1 MRYLKALIFNS
12 TIASSMSGHP
22 FSFIG
27 KACAIKTCE
36 KPVEVGFK
44 FCSRDCAVTW
54 RSLCNLCRERPK
66 QGRRFCGT
74 ECSAKHAERV
84 TQPRALREIC
94 PEFLATGA
102 CRFGKACWGRHTV
115 RSDTLDYDLALQIQ
129 SSHVERLKTF
139 LTSVRLLP
147 PAKSVAFVTAHKVPV
162 AGGKSSSQM
171 HVMLKVS
178 AAVEGT
184 NAALVRRSALE
195 QLLSDETISRT
206 VSRGFVFAA
215 AAASVD
221 EVVAGAR
228 KAWVMLQRQGG
239 TSEAAAVAAAPP
251 TFRVFASP
259 RLPLEER
266 LTRSLEAGAA
276 SSSSDDIEGGESPP
290 AKRPRVDAAAAT
302 TPAVA
307 PAATTVALAAA
318 AAALRHDRDGFEWAL
333 FVMQMETTFAY
344 GWAHVRPSLRCRLA
358 STVAVTHQS
367 LGLPCRAA
375 WKLLEVLRRSA
386 NFTRFAPLPVASAT
400 SSRAS
405 GAPRKPWWSA
415 IDIGSSPGGW
425 SYAMAGVSSCKEVLA
440 VDPGAMA
447 EPIPANVTHI
457 AERVETLAPRLVAM
471 GWRAHVMTNDMNAHP
486 RITVDA
492 LIGLLPLLEIGSRVV
507 LTLKNFAG
515 GRKAMDTAVQTEL
528 RRLRGIL
535 DPKSI
540 ELLHLMANGPQ
551 ERTVVGV
558 VRCILPK
565 TFGLPPRAR
574 ERVLEMLRGVRVVD
588 EAEVEAEA
596 EMGGGG
602 S

>member
-1 MRYLKALIFNS
+1 
-12 TIASSMSGHP
+12 
-22 FSFIG
+22 
-27 KACAIKTCE
+27 
-36 KPVEVGFK
+36 
-44 FCSRDCAVTW
+44 
-54 RSLCNLCRERPK
+54 
-66 QGRRFCGT
+66 
-74 ECSAKHAERV
+74 
-84 TQPRALREIC
+84 
-94 PEFLATGA
+94 
-102 CRFGKACWGRHTV
+102 V

-344 GWAHVRPSLRCRLA
+344 GWAHVRPSLRRRLA
-358 STVAVTHQS
+358 STVRVTHQS

-375 WKLLEVLRRSA
+375 WKLLEVLRRSPSFA
-386 NFTRFAPLPVASAT
+386 RFRAPA
-400 SSRAS
+400 
-405 GAPRKPWWSA
+405 APAPQKKPWWRA
-415 IDIGSSPGGW
+415 IDVGASPGGW
-425 SYAMAGVSSCKEVLA
+425 SYVMARVAACKEVLA

-447 EPIPANVTHI
+447 EPIPVNVTHI

-471 GWRAHVMTNDMNAHP
+471 GWRADVMTNDMNAHP

-515 GRKAMDTAVQTEL
+515 GRKAMNTAVKTEL

-540 ELLHLMANGPQ
+540 EVLHLMANGAM
-551 ERTVVGV
+551 ERTVVGI
-558 VRCILPK
+558 VRCMLPK

-574 ERVLEMLRGVRVVD
+574 ERVLEMLRGVVPVVR
-588 EAEVEAEA
+588 
-596 EMGGGG
+596 
-602 S
+602 

>member
-1 MRYLKALIFNS
+1 MAWRALC
-12 TIASSMSGHP
+12 M
-22 FSFIG
+22 
-27 KACAIKTCE
+27 
-36 KPVEVGFK
+36 
-44 FCSRDCAVTW
+44 
-54 RSLCNLCRERPK
+54 LCRLTPRDLTASRS
-66 QGRRFCGT
+66 GRRFCSAD
-74 ECSAKHAERV
+74 CQAKHRARV
-84 TQPRALREIC
+84 MQPLALREVC
-94 PEFLATGA
+94 PEFLTTGA

-115 RSDTLDYDLALQIQ
+115 RSSTVDYNLILQVPKT
-129 SSHVERLKTF
+129 HVERLKAYLAAMHLDAPVGQVKF
-139 LTSVRLLP
+139 VRC
-147 PAKSVAFVTAHKVPV
+147 SGVPV
-162 AGGKSSSQM
+162 QGGGSSSQV
-171 HVMLKVS
+171 HVMLVAS
-178 AAVEGT
+178 GAAAAGKLA
-184 NAALVRRSALE
+184 AALVAESALE
-195 QLLSDETISRT
+195 QLLSDETIVRT
-206 VSRGFVFAA
+206 VSRGFVFSA
-215 AAASVD
+215 AAASED

-228 KAWVMLQRQGG
+228 KAWVAAMLQRRG
-239 TSEAAAVAAAPP
+239 SEAAAAPP

-266 LTRSLEAGAA
+266 LTRSLEASTAAAGGA
-276 SSSSDDIEGGESPP
+276 SSSGDVEGGEAPP
-290 AKRPRVDAAAAT
+290 AKRPKVDAAAT
-302 TPAVA
+302 
-307 PAATTVALAAA
+307 A

-333 FVMQMETTFAY
+333 FVVQMETTFAY

-386 NFTRFAPLPVASAT
+386 NFTRFVPLPVGSAT